1 MTIFFTT
8 SIRGLKDF
16 EKNYNTI
23 FDNINKLGHK
33 YVGNYPFKV
42 TTNEVYSY
50 NQNENME
57 LFNSMNGF
65 MKECDLMILEVSKHS
80 VSMGYMIMKMLSMK
94 KPVVALCTKNNNPA
108 FLVGIEDENFQLL
121 EYNENNLVNLLK
133 DAIEFSKS
141 NNTLR
146 FNMLL
151 NPDLTQYIESAAEN
165 EHISKAAFIRQLI
178 KNHKNNK
185 T

>member
-16 EKNYNTI
+16 EKNYNII
-23 FDNINKLGHK
+23 FDNINKLGHT

-57 LFNSMNGF
+57 LFNSMNSF

-80 VSMGYMIMKMLSMK
+80 VSMGYMIMKMLSLK
-94 KPVVALCTKNNNPA
+94 KPVVALYTKNNNPA

-151 NPDLTQYIESAAEN
+151 NPDLTQYIESTAEK

-178 KNHKNNK
+178 KSHRNGNK
-185 T
+185 